1 MRQLAWSPTAFSV
14 APIVKDRYR
23 QWQQSQGHGGR
34 ELRADDCVKLLT
46 ELMMSD
52 RHTRIIIDALDEC
65 SNFDELL
72 SYLHEIMSACQGK
85 VKLLLS
91 SRMNVSVQEILPQST
106 RIDVGLDSK
115 EDIEFF
121 IKTNVT
127 RNQRR
132 LAQCKA
138 LDLEDRL
145 VKTLSDRAQGM

>member
-1 MRQLAWSPTAFSV
+1 
-14 APIVKDRYR
+14 
-23 QWQQSQGHGGR
+23 
-34 ELRADDCVKLLT
+34 
-46 ELMMSD
+46 MSD

-127 RNQRR
+127 QNQRR